1 MKRHLGCLLALCL
14 LSQAATAAQLSFN
27 AQNTII
33 TFDKPVKLAEVLATL
48 PDPHSVYWAGAEV
61 YELDS
66 PKAEAQRA
74 EVMQL
79 LANLIRRQSSG
90 SARHTLLSDLY
101 RDVSDWHLMRRLNID
116 VDFDQARLNPKRNPG
131 FVSGRYYIKAKPSM
145 QSVSLVGQIGAQQTL
160 AFNNASTVHDYLQ
173 QAKPADSADN
183 DYVYVIEPDGKV
195 SKQGIA
201 YWNNTH
207 YKPMPGS
214 VIYLP
219 LQTDLFSDDIEQLN
233 DHIASLL
240 QHRM

>member
-1 MKRHLGCLLALCL
+1 MKSVLGFLLLFCV
-14 LSQAATAAQLSFN
+14 LSSGSNAAQLSFN

-74 EVMQL
+74 DVMQL

-101 RDVSDWHLMRRLNID
+101 RDISDWHLMRRLNID

-145 QSVSLVGQIGAQQTL
+145 QSVSLVGPIGAQQTL
-160 AFNNASTVHDYLQ
+160 TFNNASTVRDYLE
-173 QAKPADSADN
+173 QATPADSADK

>member
-1 MKRHLGCLLALCL
+1 MKRHLGCLLVLCL
-14 LSQAATAAQLSFN
+14 LSQAAVAAQLSFN
-27 AQNTII
+27 VQNTII
-33 TFDKPVKLAEVLATL
+33 TFDEPVKLAEVLAKL

-79 LANLIRRQSSG
+79 LASLIRQQSSG
-90 SARHTLLSDLY
+90 SPRHTLLSDLY
-101 RDVSDWHLMRRLNID
+101 RDISDWHLMRRLNID
-116 VDFDQARLNPKRNPG
+116 VDYDQARLNPKRNPG
-131 FVSGRYYIKAKPSM
+131 FIAGRYYIKAKPSI
-145 QSVSLVGQIGAQQTL
+145 QHVSVVGQIDAQVRL
-160 AFNNASTVHDYLQ
+160 EFSNAATVSDYVDSVQ
-173 QAKPADSADN
+173 PEASADN
-183 DYVYVIEPDGKV
+183 DFVYVIEPDGKV

-233 DHIASLL
+233 DHIARLL